1 MTEKNPKKPQTIRKK
16 YICKKCAFSSSNK
29 KDYDKHL
36 LTKKHKNQYLSI
48 KKSIQHNCEICN
60 KTYKDAS
67 GLWRHNKKFHNNN
80 ISKKNPKS
88 ITSDS
93 KSELDSELVLKVLE
107 ENKELRKLLTTQ
119 QEQISGLIPKVG
131 NNNTS
136 NQFNLNFFLN
146 EQCKDAINWD
156 EFIKSIQIGVSNL
169 DCIISSNLT
178 NGITQ
183 VLCKSIDELGVYK
196 RPVHCLDTK
205 RKKLCIKNENSWV
218 QDPSKNK
225 EILEKHNRKLQQH
238 HFQLILDWQ
247 EQNPGWKEDEHLKD
261 IYIKMIQSVM
271 GDVDDDKC
279 LAEIS
284 KHAIIPKDEI

>member
-1 MTEKNPKKPQTIRKK
+1 MEEKNPKKPQTIRKN
-16 YICKKCAFSSSNK
+16 YFCKKCAFSTSNK

-48 KKSIQHNCEICN
+48 KQSIQHNCEFCN

-67 GLWRHNKKFHNNN
+67 GLWRHNKKFHKNSV
-80 ISKKNPKS
+80 SKKNPKPK
-88 ITSDS
+88 TSGN

-225 EILEKHNRKLQQH
+225 EILEKNNRKLQQH

-247 EQNPGWKEDEHLKD
+247 KQNPGWKEDEHLKD
-261 IYIKMIQSVM
+261 MYIKMIQSLM

>member
-1 MTEKNPKKPQTIRKK
+1 MEEKNPKKPQTIRKK
-16 YICKKCAFSSSNK
+16 YFCKKCAFSTSNK
-29 KDYDKHL
+29 KDYEKHL

-67 GLWRHNKKFHNNN
+67 GLWRHNKKFHNN
-80 ISKKNPKS
+80 IVYKKNPKS
-88 ITSDS
+88 KTSS
-93 KSELDSELVLKVLE
+93 KKSELDSELVIKVLE
-107 ENKELRKLLTTQ
+107 ENKELRKLLTSQ
-119 QEQISGLIPKVG
+119 QEQISDLIPKVG

-225 EILEKHNRKLQQH
+225 EILEKNNRKLQQH

-247 EQNPGWKEDEHLKD
+247 KQNPGWKEDENLKD
-261 IYIKMIQSVM
+261 MYIKMIQSLM

>member
-1 MTEKNPKKPQTIRKK
+1 M
-16 YICKKCAFSSSNK
+16 
-29 KDYDKHL
+29 
-36 LTKKHKNQYLSI
+36 SI
-48 KKSIQHNCEICN
+48 KKSIHHNCDICN
-60 KTYKDAS
+60 KKYKDAS
-67 GLWRHNKKFHNNN
+67 GLWRHNKKFHNGGEN
-80 ISKKNPKS
+80 KKNPKP
-88 ITSDS
+88 DS
-93 KSELDSELVLKVLE
+93 SQKTTDLDSNLVLKVLE

-218 QDPSKNK
+218 QDPNKNK
-225 EILEKHNRKLQQH
+225 EILEKNNRKLQQH

-261 IYIKMIQSVM
+261 VYIKMIQSVM

>member
-1 MTEKNPKKPQTIRKK
+1 MEEKNPKKPQTIRKK
-16 YICKKCAFSSSNK
+16 YFCKKCAFSTSNK
-29 KDYDKHL
+29 KDYEKHL

-67 GLWRHNKKFHNNN
+67 GLWRHNKKFHNN
-80 ISKKNPKS
+80 IVYKKNPKS
-88 ITSDS
+88 KTSS
-93 KSELDSELVLKVLE
+93 KKSELDSELVLKVLE
-107 ENKELRKLLTTQ
+107 ENKELRKLLTSQ
-119 QEQISGLIPKVG
+119 QEQISDLIPKVG

-218 QDPSKNK
+218 QDPNKNK
-225 EILEKHNRKLQQH
+225 EILEKNNRKLQQH

-247 EQNPGWKEDEHLKD
+247 KQNPGWKEDENLKD
-261 IYIKMIQSVM
+261 MYIKMIQSLM

-284 KHAIIPKDEI
+284 KHAVIPKDEI

>member
-36 LTKKHKNQYLSI
+36 LTKKHQNQYFSI

-67 GLWRHNKKFHNNN
+67 GLWRHNKKFHNELQT
-80 ISKKNPKS
+80 KKNPKS
-88 ITSDS
+88 SS
-93 KSELDSELVLKVLE
+93 SEKKSELDSELVLKVLE

-225 EILEKHNRKLQQH
+225 EILEKNNRKLQQH

-247 EQNPGWKEDEHLKD
+247 EQNPGWKEDEQLKD
-261 IYIKMIQSVM
+261 VYIKMIQSVM